1 MIEGPQKEL
10 EGKGEEGSGKRG
22 GCAEQ
27 HFLARYS
34 VHTRL
39 LHFWGVHHPVRVM
52 SLFEV
57 PPGRY
62 GEFGGIDERIGP
74 GTSFFLSRV
83 HSMRLI
89 RIGQIVRSSS

>member
-1 MIEGPQKEL
+1 VVSAVVAQSSTFWPDIL
-10 EGKGEEGSGKRG
+10 STRDYCIFG
-22 GCAEQ
+22 GV
-27 HFLARYS
+27 Y
-34 VHTRL
+34 
-39 LHFWGVHHPVRVM
+39 HPVRVM

-62 GEFGGIDERIGP
+62 GGIGGIDEGIGP

>member
-10 EGKGEEGSGKRG
+10 EGKRG

-39 LHFWGVHHPVRVM
+39 LHFWGVYHPVRVM

-57 PPGRY
+57 PQGRY
-62 GEFGGIDERIGP
+62 GGIGGIDEGIGP